1 MALKLYN
8 TLSRK
13 KEVFKPIKK
22 DLVSFYHCGPTVYWI
37 QHIGN
42 MRGMLCA
49 DIVVR
54 TLKYLGYKVKH
65 VRNYTDVG
73 HLTSDQDEG
82 EDKIGKRAKQE
93 KMTPR
98 EISEKYIKIFEKD
111 VSNLNILEPTVK
123 PKATEH
129 IQEIVNMIQILLDKG
144 YAYSTNSA
152 IYFNVSKAKN
162 YTKLSG
168 QKLEE
173 KLKGAGKGDTSD
185 PQKKHSADFA
195 LWFFKVG
202 KHKNALQYW
211 SSPFKS
217 RSLDCGQGFP
227 GWHIECS
234 VMCNEHLGKTID
246 IHMGGIEHIPVHHTN
261 EIAQSES
268 TNRVDFVNYWLHN
281 EHLLV
286 NNKKMAKSEGTG
298 YSLTKVENKGF
309 NALSLRYLFLQAH
322 YRSKQNFT
330 WESMKSAQK
339 GYENL
344 VGQIRSLGD
353 KKGKINQEFKNKFI
367 EKISNDFNIPQGLVI
382 THEVLKS
389 ELTNPEKLATILD
402 FDKVLGLKL
411 DSIKKEKI
419 IIPEKIKKL
428 VQQREKTRKDKDFN
442 QADKIRKEI
451 EEKGFKIKDSSQ
463 GQKISPKY

>member
-1 MALKLYN
+1 
-8 TLSRK
+8 
-13 KEVFKPIKK
+13 
-22 DLVSFYHCGPTVYWI
+22 
-37 QHIGN
+37 
-42 MRGMLCA
+42 
-49 DIVVR
+49 
-54 TLKYLGYKVKH
+54 
-65 VRNYTDVG
+65 
-73 HLTSDQDEG
+73 
-82 EDKIGKRAKQE
+82 
-93 KMTPR
+93 
-98 EISEKYIKIFEKD
+98 
-111 VSNLNILEPTVK
+111 
-123 PKATEH
+123 
-129 IQEIVNMIQILLDKG
+129 
-144 YAYSTNSA
+144 
-152 IYFNVSKAKN
+152 
-162 YTKLSG
+162 
-168 QKLEE
+168 
-173 KLKGAGKGDTSD
+173 
-185 PQKKHSADFA
+185 
-195 LWFFKVG
+195 
-202 KHKNALQYW
+202 
-211 SSPFKS
+211 
-217 RSLDCGQGFP
+217 
-227 GWHIECS
+227 
-234 VMCNEHLGKTID
+234 
-246 IHMGGIEHIPVHHTN
+246 MGGIEHIPVHHTN

-298 YSLTKVENKGF
+298 YSLTKVKNKGF

-451 EEKGFKIKDSSQ
+451 EKEGFNIKDTNKEQ
-463 GQKISPKY
+463 IISPKY

>member
-1 MALKLYN
+1 
-8 TLSRK
+8 
-13 KEVFKPIKK
+13 
-22 DLVSFYHCGPTVYWI
+22 
-37 QHIGN
+37 

-144 YAYSTNSA
+144 YAYSTDSA

-185 PQKKHSADFA
+185 SQKKHSADFA

-298 YSLTKVENKGF
+298 YSLTKVKNKGF

-382 THEVLKS
+382 AHEVLKS

-451 EEKGFKIKDSSQ
+451 EKEGFNIKDTNKEQ
-463 GQKISPKY
+463 IISPKY